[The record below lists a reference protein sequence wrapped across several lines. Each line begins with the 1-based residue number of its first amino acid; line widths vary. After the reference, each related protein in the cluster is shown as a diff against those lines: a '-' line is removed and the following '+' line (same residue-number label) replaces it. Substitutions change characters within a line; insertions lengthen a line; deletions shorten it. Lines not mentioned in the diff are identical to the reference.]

1 MLFSEASAK
10 VTEENVTIFHLLGL
24 LQDGKN
30 YPIIKNSVFMIK
42 YFQKAVGHP
51 DPCKREFVTYASE
64 GIKRICGHHL
74 KRKLLLMQNSFNKY
88 IGN

>member
-1 MLFSEASAK
+1 M
-10 VTEENVTIFHLLGL
+10 TEENVTIFHLLGL

-30 YPIIKNSVFMIK
+30 YPITKNSVFMIK
-42 YFQKAVGHP
+42 YFHKAVGHP
-51 DPCKREFVTYASE
+51 DPCKREFVMYASE

-74 KRKLLLMQNSFNKY
+74 KSKLLLMQNSFNNY